1 MVRLN
6 PRAPVLIA
14 WSLILLFIA
23 TSAVI
28 LRVTSTRMRHRQ
40 FKGHDYLVFFSL
52 VSLNRPETLRILTQS
67 PGCLDWI
74 CDRCTDW

>member
-23 TSAVI
+23 TGAVI
-28 LRVTSTRMRHRQ
+28 LRVISTRMRHRQ
-40 FKGHDYLVFFSL
+40 FKSHDYLVFFSL
-52 VSLNRPETLRILTQS
+52 VSLS
-67 PGCLDWI
+67 V
-74 CDRCTDW
+74 